1 MLPTKIKLNDNSQ
14 NLSDQNNTRF
24 MDDFINDLETGISYN
39 PPRHCNKKMKKRKQ
53 LDALLKF
60 RSSTSI
66 SNRRSSRLSNELSL
80 SSEDDVFLSNRKNSS
95 KKIYPTR
102 YRRWCNYT
110 RHLLSFFLVCI
121 FMIVC
126 VGLAY
131 ANIELKAEVQNLSLR
146 VNEIEK
152 RFSNFEIN
160 RILSTIEQI
169 KVRLNLIERWNVSFV
184 YDRLQ
189 KLQRDFN
196 QVKHNRPE
204 TEMLMNNDN
213 DVDISSKLENI
224 EQKSTQFSEA
234 ADELDKLSRDAD
246 NQAIDVVHD
255 KTKPFDRNLIERLLE
270 QERRTNTQK
279 DSNQL
284 SKNLLS
290 LNESLYAS
298 TIKWHN
304 ELKALRNELEN
315 LNQSKKIQELVVNFQ
330 ELTNLVH
337 NSSDK
342 VKIIITALQLDLNI
356 LRNQIDSCTCLKESL
371 RLKPSIVDGNRL
383 QQNIITKPSP
393 VDDASLSSSTT
404 TSTTT
409 TYRELKPS
417 ENNYHNDTVD
427 IAQIVNHP
435 SSVTN

>member
-1 MLPTKIKLNDNSQ
+1 MLPATIKFNDNSQ

-24 MDDFINDLETGISYN
+24 MDDFINDLEAGTSYN
-39 PPRHCNKKMKKRKQ
+39 PPRHCNKKMKTRKQ
-53 LDALLKF
+53 LDALLKS
-60 RSSTSI
+60 RSSTST
-66 SNRRSSRLSNELSL
+66 SNRRSSRLSNELPL
-80 SSEDDVFLSNRKNSS
+80 SSEDDVFLSNRKKSS

-102 YRRWCNYT
+102 YRHWCNYT

-131 ANIELKAEVQNLSLR
+131 ANIELKTEVQNLSLR

-204 TEMLMNNDN
+204 TEMLMNDDN

-224 EQKSTQFSEA
+224 EQKSAQFSEA

-246 NQAIDVVHD
+246 NQALDVVHD

-290 LNESLYAS
+290 LNESLYEN

-304 ELKALRNELEN
+304 ELKALRNELGN
-315 LNQSKKIQELVVNFQ
+315 LNQSVKIQELVVNFQ

-342 VKIIITALQLDLNI
+342 VTIIITALQSDLNI
-356 LRNQIDSCTCLKESL
+356 LRNQIDSCTCPKESL
-371 RLKPSIVDGNRL
+371 RLKPSIVDGNQL
-383 QQNIITKPSP
+383 QQNIITKPNP
-393 VDDASLSSSTT
+393 VDTSLSPSTT

-417 ENNYHNDTVD
+417 EKNYHNNTVD
-427 IAQIVNHP
+427 IAQIVNQP